1 MKARRIEELVYSNY
15 VHNNYPFQGKH
26 QPTYLSRSTIQSM
39 KESNHISRLAQCWYL
54 MLFNAYNL
62 TSNLHHVRF

>member
-26 QPTYLSRSTIQSM
+26 QPAHTCRDPQ
-39 KESNHISRLAQCWYL
+39 HR
-54 MLFNAYNL
+54 
-62 TSNLHHVRF
+62 V

>member
-26 QPTYLSRSTIQSM
+26 QPASTIAHTCRDPQY
-39 KESNHISRLAQCWYL
+39 R
-54 MLFNAYNL
+54 
-62 TSNLHHVRF
+62 V

>member
-26 QPTYLSRSTIQSM
+26 QPTSTITHTCRDPQY
-39 KESNHISRLAQCWYL
+39 R
-54 MLFNAYNL
+54 
-62 TSNLHHVRF
+62 V